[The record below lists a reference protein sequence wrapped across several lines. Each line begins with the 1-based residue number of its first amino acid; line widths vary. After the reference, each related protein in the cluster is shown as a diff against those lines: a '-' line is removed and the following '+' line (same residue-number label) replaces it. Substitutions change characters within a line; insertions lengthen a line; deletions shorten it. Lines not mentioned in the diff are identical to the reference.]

1 MDEII
6 SLVVANGIFAVL
18 FCGLLIY
25 ELKDSRARE
34 AGYVQTIRALSDRL
48 GVLSAVKTDTG
59 EIKTCVDE
67 IKSDTKTLCSDA
79 DTVKRAVVKGGKRGG
94 SECATATA

>member
-18 FCGLLIY
+18 FCGLLVY

-34 AGYVQTIRALSDRL
+34 AGYVQTIRSLSDKL
-48 GVLSAVKTDTG
+48 GILSAVKTDTD
-59 EIKTCVDE
+59 EIKSAVDE
-67 IKSDTKTLCSDA
+67 IKTDTKTLCSTA
-79 DTVKRAVVKGGKRGG
+79 AKRAATKESKRGG
-94 SECATATA
+94 VECATATA

>member
-6 SLVVANGIFAVL
+6 SLIVANGIFAVL

-34 AGYVQTIRALSDRL
+34 SKYMQTIRTLSDRL
-48 GVLSAVKTDTG
+48 ELLSAVKTDTG
-59 EIKTCVDE
+59 EIKSDTDE
-67 IKSDTKTLCSDA
+67 IKSDAKSVREGL
-79 DTVKRAVVKGGKRGG
+79 DTVKRAVVKGGRGG
-94 SECATATA
+94 GTCATVTA

>member
-34 AGYVQTIRALSDRL
+34 AGYVKTIRSLSDRL
-48 GVLSAVKTDTG
+48 GMLSAVKTDTD
-59 EIKTCVDE
+59 EIKTAVAE
-67 IKSDTKTLCSDA
+67 IKTDTKTLCSSA
-79 DTVKRAVVKGGKRGG
+79 VKCAPAKSAAKCGGG
-94 SECATATA
+94 ECATATA

>member
-34 AGYVQTIRALSDRL
+34 AGYVQTIRSLSDRL
-48 GVLSAVKTDTG
+48 GMLSAVKTDTD
-59 EIKTCVDE
+59 EIKSAVDE
-67 IKSDTKTLCSDA
+67 IKTDTKTLCKGA
-79 DTVKRAVVKGGKRGG
+79 VKRAAVKGGGG
-94 SECATATA
+94 ECATATA